1 MSDGSQGGPPPGW
14 YADTTR
20 ADRLRWWDGAVW
32 TEQFRPKETDASP
45 SRAASAE
52 GSAQPAPAVGQA
64 SRAQRRATQQLPAE
78 SDLGGGGVPSADTD
92 SGAST
97 DAATATFE
105 SGAGVAPTESGVAA
119 QSRRNGRAHRV
130 ADEVRPGTD
139 AILSEDAERVVSPNG
154 SEGEPAGPGADPR
167 SVETMETPQAVH
179 VWPAPTSMGS
189 AGVAADLSGGSPQS
203 TGSEEV
209 PPDEESHASV
219 HVWPAPSSLAADAE
233 AREAPAG
240 PSGSVAASG
249 SPLPEPTE
257 IASPP
262 PVAPPSESRP
272 PAKDRPPQGEQYPDQ
287 IAARRPASVY
297 DRPPAPIVYQP
308 VSSSYVGE
316 MRPPLP
322 EAAARN
328 VPARASIVLIFLGA
342 AGGIAVIGWLANWDR
357 TISGMVSLVS
367 VALAAGAFFL
377 AIGGLIVATQRS
389 MSRVLSLVA
398 LVVSVVLVAWLV
410 VVATEQ
416 ALAILG

>member
-20 ADRLRWWDGAVW
+20 ADRLRWWDGAAW
-32 TEQFRPKETDASP
+32 TEQFRPKETDAAP

-52 GSAQPAPAVGQA
+52 TSAQPAPVVGQT
-64 SRAQRRATQQLPAE
+64 SRAHRRATQQLSAE
-78 SDLGGGGVPSADTD
+78 SDLGGGGVPPADAD
-92 SGAST
+92 SEAST
-97 DAATATFE
+97 DAATAAFE
-105 SGAGVAPTESGVAA
+105 SGAGVPPTESGATA
-119 QSRRNGRAHRV
+119 KSRRSGRADRV

-139 AILSEDAERVVSPNG
+139 AILSKDAERVVSPNA
-154 SEGEPAGPGADPR
+154 SEAEPAGPGDETR
-167 SVETMETPQAVH
+167 SVETPPAVH

-189 AGVAADLSGGSPQS
+189 ADVAADLSVASPQS
-203 TGSEEV
+203 TGLEEAS
-209 PPDEESHASV
+209 PNEESHASV

-233 AREAPAG
+233 AREAPVD
-240 PSGSVAASG
+240 PSGSAAASG
-249 SPLPEPTE
+249 SPPPEPTE
-257 IASPP
+257 VTLPP
-262 PVAPPSESRP
+262 PAAPPSESRP
-272 PAKDRPPQGEQYPDQ
+272 PAKDRPPQGEEYPDQ
-287 IAARRPASVY
+287 IAPRRPASVY

-357 TISGMVSLVS
+357 AVSGMVSLVS

-416 ALAILG
+416 ALAILA

>member
-20 ADRLRWWDGAVW
+20 ADRLRWWDGAAW
-32 TEQFRPKETDASP
+32 TDQFRSKETDASP

-64 SRAQRRATQQLPAE
+64 SRARRRATQQLSAE

-92 SGAST
+92 SGALA
-97 DAATATFE
+97 DAATAASE

-119 QSRRNGRAHRV
+119 QSRRNGQGRRA

-139 AILSEDAERVVSPNG
+139 AVLSKDTEPVVAPNG
-154 SEGEPAGPGADPR
+154 SEAEPAGPSADPR
-167 SVETMETPQAVH
+167 SVETPQAVH
-179 VWPAPTSMGS
+179 VWPAPTSTGS
-189 AGVAADLSGGSPQS
+189 ADVAAVLPGGSPQS
-203 TGSEEV
+203 TGYEEAS
-209 PPDEESHASV
+209 PDEEARSSV
-219 HVWPAPSSLAADAE
+219 HVWPAPSSLAADAA
-233 AREAPAG
+233 AREAPVD
-240 PSGSVAASG
+240 PSGSAAASG
-249 SPLPEPTE
+249 SPPTE
-257 IASPP
+257 PKEVASQPPAAPP
-262 PVAPPSESRP
+262 PESRP
-272 PAKDRPPQGEQYPDQ
+272 PAKDRPPQGEHYPDQ
-287 IAARRPASVY
+287 IAARRPASAY

-357 TISGMVSLVS
+357 AVSGMVSLVS

-389 MSRVLSLVA
+389 ISRVLSLVA

-416 ALAILG
+416 ALAILA